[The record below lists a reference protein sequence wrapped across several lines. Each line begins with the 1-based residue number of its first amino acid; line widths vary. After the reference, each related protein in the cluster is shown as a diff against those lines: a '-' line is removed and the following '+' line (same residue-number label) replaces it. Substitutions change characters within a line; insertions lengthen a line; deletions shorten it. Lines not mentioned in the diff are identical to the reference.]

1 MKEFYKFNNLWNLY
15 GLSQKDYCIE
25 DKIVTDQIV
34 RGQDFSG
41 CFLNRVDISNCS
53 FLSSSFQSNDMEL
66 LTFTNCIFKGV
77 SFRKSN
83 LDNVIFD
90 NC

>member
-1 MKEFYKFNNLWNLY
+1 MKKLYKFNNFYKLH
-15 GLSQKDYCIE
+15 GLIQKDYCIE

-53 FLSSSFQSNDMEL
+53 FLSSSF
-66 LTFTNCIFKGV
+66 
-77 SFRKSN
+77 
-83 LDNVIFD
+83 
-90 NC
+90 